1 MSLSPSVFQE
11 STGSQNTRIAQAV
24 LRRASEDGA
33 ELPSLPPLPL
43 AAKESRRV
51 AQIMAGKLGTR
62 VFTDGQATESAF
74 FREAPAASYLHLAV
88 HSLLNNEQP
97 YYSALLL
104 APEPASDGLLQT
116 FEIASTH
123 LNAQLVTLSGCET
136 ALGKM
141 VRGEGLLGLRRA
153 FLQAGARS
161 ILVSLWSVEDSTA
174 DFMEEFY
181 KNLGKDLSSG
191 NALRSAKIQ
200 YMGRTLPAGQ
210 GQQMS
215 LSHPFFWAPFVL
227 TTTSLDSR

>member
-1 MSLSPSVFQE
+1 MEL
-11 STGSQNTRIAQAV
+11 
-24 LRRASEDGA
+24 

-74 FREAPAASYLHLAV
+74 FREAPAAGYLHLAV

-97 YYSALLL
+97 NYSALLL
-104 APEPASDGLLQT
+104 APEAESDGLLQT
-116 FEIASTH
+116 FEIASSH

-161 ILVSLWSVEDSTA
+161 ILVSLWSVEDSSA

-181 KNLGKDLSSG
+181 KNLGKDLSPG
-191 NALRSAKIQ
+191 KALRSAKIQ
-200 YMGRTLPAGQ
+200 YMGRTLPCRPRPANVAQSSFFLGAFCVDHDIAGQ
-210 GQQMS
+210 SMN
-215 LSHPFFWAPFVL
+215 
-227 TTTSLDSR
+227 TCIR